1 MLMMTLSNTPHPCLT
16 YFQTHPITQWLL
28 YRTHPYPPPRAPVVP
43 LTRYLLPTRYFAVYY
58 PTPDPIIERMLRLA
72 NVSAKDTVY
81 DLGCGDGRGEAAGRA
96 LMIGGG

>member
-1 MLMMTLSNTPHPCLT
+1 MPNLFTNASRYPVAIVSHPSL
-16 YFQTHPITQWLL
+16 PIT
-28 YRTHPYPPPRAPVVP
+28 RPPCPRAPVVP

-96 LMIGGG
+96 FMIGGG

>member
-1 MLMMTLSNTPHPCLT
+1 MAIVSHPSLPAPPCPCCPSDQVLAAHSVLCCLLSHPPCPPSPL
-16 YFQTHPITQWLL
+16 P
-28 YRTHPYPPPRAPVVP
+28 PYAHAFP

-81 DLGCGDGRGEAAGRA
+81 DLGCGDGRGE
-96 LMIGGG
+96 